1 MENDNIV
8 LLKEIKEEL
17 NSIRADFENQKT
29 VIPDIQ
35 LISETEV
42 TELLKVT
49 KVTLN
54 NWRRDNILIEGEH
67 YMRYGKC
74 LRYKKNALLNFSK

>member
-8 LLKEIKEEL
+8 LLIKEA
-17 NSIRADFENQKT
+17 IRDEFANQRPVT
-29 VIPDIQ
+29 PEIQ

-42 TELLKVT
+42 AEILKVS

-54 NWRRDNILIEGEH
+54 KWRKNNNLIEGKH
-67 YMRYGKC
+67 YIRIGKL
-74 LRYKKNALLNFSK
+74 LRYKKNALLNFEK

>member
-8 LLKEIKEEL
+8 LLIKEA
-17 NSIRADFENQKT
+17 IRDEFANQRPVT
-29 VIPDIQ
+29 PEIQ

-42 TELLKVT
+42 AEILKVS

-54 NWRRDNILIEGEH
+54 KWRRDNILIEGKH
-67 YMRYGKC
+67 YIRIGKL

>member
-1 MENDNIV
+1 MEDYNIE

-17 NSIRADFENQKT
+17 NSIRNEFAKQRI
-29 VIPDIQ
+29 VIPEIQ

-42 TELLKVT
+42 AEILKVS

-54 NWRRDNILIEGEH
+54 KWRRDNILIEGKH
-67 YMRYGKC
+67 YMRLGKC
-74 LRYKKNALLNFSK
+74 LRYKKNELLNFSK

>member
-8 LLKEIKEEL
+8 LLIKEA
-17 NSIRADFENQKT
+17 IRDEFANQRPVT
-29 VIPDIQ
+29 PEIQ

-42 TELLKVT
+42 AEILKVS

-54 NWRRDNILIEGEH
+54 KWRRDNILIEGKH
-67 YMRYGKC
+67 YMKYGKC
-74 LRYKKNALLNFSK
+74 LRYKKNELLNFSK

>member
-1 MENDNIV
+1 MISNELDNIV
-8 LLKEIKEEL
+8 LLIKEA
-17 NSIRADFENQKT
+17 IRDEFENQRPVT
-29 VIPDIQ
+29 PEIQ

-42 TELLKVT
+42 TGLLKVS

-54 NWRRDNILIEGEH
+54 KWRRDNILIEGEH

>member
-8 LLKEIKEEL
+8 LLIKEAIMDEF
-17 NSIRADFENQKT
+17 ANQRPVT
-29 VIPDIQ
+29 PDIQ
-35 LISETEV
+35 LISETEAG
-42 TELLKVT
+42 ELLKVS

-54 NWRRDNILIEGEH
+54 KWRRDNILIEGKH

-74 LRYKKNALLNFSK
+74 LRYKKNALLNFEK

>member
-8 LLKEIKEEL
+8 LLIKEA
-17 NSIRADFENQKT
+17 IRDEFANQRPVT
-29 VIPDIQ
+29 PEIQ

-42 TELLKVT
+42 AELLKVS

-54 NWRRDNILIEGEH
+54 KWRRDNILIEGKH

>member
-8 LLKEIKEEL
+8 LLIKEA
-17 NSIRADFENQKT
+17 IRDEFENQRPVT
-29 VIPDIQ
+29 PDIQ

-42 TELLKVT
+42 GELLKVS

-54 NWRRDNILIEGEH
+54 KWRRDNILIEGKH
-67 YMRYGKC
+67 YLRLGGC

>member
-1 MENDNIV
+1 MEDYNIE
-8 LLKEIKEEL
+8 LLKEIKEA
-17 NSIRADFENQKT
+17 IRDEFASQRPVTPE
-29 VIPDIQ
+29 IQ

-42 TELLKVT
+42 TEILKVS

-54 NWRRDNILIEGEH
+54 KWRRNNNLIEGKH
-67 YMRYGKC
+67 YIRIGKL

>member
-8 LLKEIKEEL
+8 LLIKEA
-17 NSIRADFENQKT
+17 IRDEFENQRP
-29 VIPDIQ
+29 PDIQ

-42 TELLKVT
+42 TEILKVS

-54 NWRRDNILIEGEH
+54 KWRKNNNLIEGKH
-67 YMRYGKC
+67 YIRIVKL

>member
-1 MENDNIV
+1 MEDYNTE

-17 NSIRADFENQKT
+17 TSIRNEFTKQRI
-29 VIPDIQ
+29 VIPEIQ

-42 TELLKVT
+42 AEILKVS

-54 NWRRDNILIEGEH
+54 KWRRDNILIEGKH
-67 YMRYGKC
+67 YMRFGKC

>member
-8 LLKEIKEEL
+8 LLIKEA
-17 NSIRADFENQKT
+17 IRDEFANQRPVT
-29 VIPDIQ
+29 PEIQ

-42 TELLKVT
+42 TEILKVS

-54 NWRRDNILIEGEH
+54 KWRRDNILIEGKH